1 MKNKFKIYAIVVLL
15 FYFLP
20 KLLKIK
26 GFTESIWYEI
36 ICFIA
41 IISIAFFESKRL
53 LKFDEIN
60 NTNKFKQ
67 RILLVV
73 SALIVF
79 IGVKI
84 YLVN

>member
-1 MKNKFKIYAIVVLL
+1 MKNKFQRYSIVVIL

-26 GFTESIWYEI
+26 GFTENIWYDI

-41 IISIAFFESKRL
+41 IISLAFFELKRL
-53 LKFDEIN
+53 LKFDRLN

-67 RILLVV
+67 RLLLVIV
-73 SALIVF
+73 ALIVF
-79 IGVKI
+79 IVFKI
-84 YLVN
+84 YS